1 MKLMMSNIFR
11 AWRRTGCAGL
21 LCATGLLFSA
31 IVLAERCDPA
41 PGNEYEKILC
51 DLKRSGKGAGLP
63 DLYQFRQNP
72 PTVQALMLKKV
83 AEREGIAIKLPER
96 GNEETLR
103 RQDDLLMA
111 HGEKGKDALPLGSAV
126 KTIAIIQQAPVAA
139 VAPKAP
145 AATSVS
151 TPAVAAAPKAPALQ
165 PATASVPV
173 NEASLPTTAAP
184 AVTTALQDCA
194 LEKLSFQCADGRYQ
208 LVGNKTNQ
216 QLPDDALSD
225 GHKLGLPVY
234 KGSPDD
240 TVALDHYLA
249 RAYDQYLTGM
259 VDIGLGAAT
268 MSYSKFVHLYHYITG
283 QHLDFNV
290 RFETMYEYLK
300 QDKASMGVNIQVALA
315 EGLTTQY
322 CSQLDHFIACD
333 YGHTNYVFARQVM
346 ATP

>member
-1 MKLMMSNIFR
+1 LF
-11 AWRRTGCAGL
+11 
-21 LCATGLLFSA
+21 CATGLLLSGIA
-31 IVLAERCDPA
+31 LADRCDPA

-63 DLYQFRQNP
+63 DLYQFRQNS
-72 PTVQALMLKKV
+72 PTIQALMLKQV
-83 AEREGIAIKLPER
+83 AEREGITIKLPEH

-111 HGEKGKDALPLGSAV
+111 SGEKGKDALPLSSAV

-139 VAPKAP
+139 VATKAT
-145 AATSVS
+145 AAAIIS
-151 TPAVAAAPKAPALQ
+151 TPAVAAPKAPAL

-173 NEASLPTTAAP
+173 NGTSLPTTVAP
-184 AVTTALQDCA
+184 TVTTALQDCS

-216 QLPDDALSD
+216 QLPDNALSD

-240 TVALDHYLA
+240 AVALNHYLA
-249 RAYDQYLTGM
+249 AAYDRYLAGM
-259 VDIGLGAAT
+259 VDIGLGAST
-268 MSYSKFVHLYHYITG
+268 MSYTKFVNLYDYITG
-283 QHLDFNV
+283 QHLDFNT

-300 QDKASMGVNIQVALA
+300 QDKASMGVNIQLTLA
-315 EGLTTQY
+315 EGLTTQS

-333 YGHTNYVFARQVM
+333 YAHTNYVFAKQAM